1 MAEKPPD
8 NCKKGNGQTYCFLG
22 IIVAVALI
30 TMAFYYFFFSN
41 YSKNQ
46 EDIVALH
53 EQYYD
58 AIEKTIASGI
68 TIKDSCYYI
77 NDIVLSQI
85 KEEQNNLKALLEL
98 QYSKQQADM
107 TVLSTWA
114 AVLTI
119 VFLIFSIYAM
129 FKLDDIMKQGRDM
142 LTEVKDTHEKA
153 KERIADVNTALTEAN
168 DKIAAKTNEELQKL
182 SEEITSRSKEF
193 NVTVNAKSKEFQD
206 AYQNYSGEISKIAG
220 RLDKISE
227 MLINASDLSSESK
240 ETEEGMDSEETT

>member
-1 MAEKPPD
+1 MAETPPD
-8 NCKKGNGQTYCFLG
+8 NCKKENGQTCYFLR
-22 IIVAVALI
+22 IIVVIALI
-30 TMAFYYFFFSN
+30 TIAVYYFFFIN

-58 AIEKTIASGI
+58 NIEKTIASGI

-77 NDIVLSQI
+77 NDLVLSQM

-153 KERIADVNTALTEAN
+153 KQRLANVEIALTEAN
-168 DKIAAKTNEELQKL
+168 NKIEEKTNEELQKL
-182 SEEITSRSKEF
+182 SEEITNRSQDF
-193 NVTVNAKSKEFQD
+193 NATVNTKSNEFQD
-206 AYQNYSGEISKIAG
+206 AYQKYSNEIRNIAG
-220 RLDKISE
+220 RIDALSE
-227 MLINASDLSSESK
+227 MLRNASDLSSESK
-240 ETEEGMDSEETT
+240 ETEVAIESEETT